1 MDIVAE
7 KEILIQWIKAIDNPE
22 IISKIKDIKKEEDFD
37 FEKEWERSISGE
49 ELKKRTKNFIKT
61 LSWEK

>member
-7 KEILIQWIKAIDNPE
+7 KEILMQWIKAIDNSE

-37 FEKEWERSISGE
+37 FEKEWKRSISGE

>member
-37 FEKEWERSISGE
+37 FEKEWKEGITIKEARE
-49 ELKKRTKNFIKT
+49 KTADFIDSLDWK
-61 LSWEK
+61 

>member
-37 FEKEWERSISGE
+37 FEKEWKEGISIIE
-49 ELKKRTKNFIKT
+49 AREKTADFIDSLDWK
-61 LSWEK
+61 